1 MEIIQSLQ
9 NPLFK
14 EVRKLVES
22 RRERLKSRRTLLDGP
37 HLLASWL
44 DAALAIDRI
53 LLTASALQ
61 NPELA
66 SLVERAQAP
75 ISVLDDRLFGE
86 LTELPSPSG
95 ILGLVAIPAS
105 SLPRSA
111 GFCLLLDGV
120 QDPGNVG
127 SILRTAVAAGVD
139 QVLLSSG
146 CADVWSPKTL
156 RAGMGAQAVLDI
168 VERADLLKFAQ
179 AFDGRIAVTML
190 DGATDLFHTD
200 LTGNLALALG
210 AEGGGVSPKL
220 AAMAL
225 VRVKIPMM
233 PGIESLNVGAA
244 AAICLYEHVRQSRN
258 NCSQAAAFPNYSG

>member
-1 MEIIQSLQ
+1 MDIIQSLH

-14 EVRKLVES
+14 EVRKLSES
-22 RRERLKSRRTLLDGP
+22 RRERLKTGRALLDGP

-44 DAALAIDRI
+44 DAALPIERV
-53 LLTASALQ
+53 LFTPSATK

-66 SLVERAQAP
+66 SLVARVQAP
-75 ISVLDDRLFGE
+75 HSVLDDRLFAE

-95 ILGLVAIPAS
+95 ILGLVSIPAPAM
-105 SLPRSA
+105 PRRD

-168 VERADLLKFAQ
+168 VERADLAGFAK
-179 AFDGRIAVTML
+179 AFNGRIAVTML
-190 DGATDLFHTD
+190 DGATDLFQTD

-210 AEGGGVSPKL
+210 SEGGGVSPEL
-220 AAMAL
+220 ASMAL
-225 VRVKIPMM
+225 VRIKIPMM
-233 PGIESLNVGAA
+233 AGIESLNVSAA
-244 AAICLYEHVRQSRN
+244 AAICLYEHMRQNRK
-258 NCSQAAAFPNYSG
+258 